1 MGYALWRCYFYGA
14 LKFLQTGGQLTRLCT
29 RTETPWSR
37 FGKFWGDCWTS
48 SSRCDFFDS
57 SERDFPSICFLNI
70 CHLNSSSPPRWTL
83 PSFFTIG
90 WLFLMFSVRKF
101 QIQWSIKEN
110 FYSGSEEA
118 SMVGSGCWRRV
129 VNAVV
134 ADPGWRIKN
143 RGWYYCKTRICVCNY
158 ICIYIYTSASTGI
171 SYHARRKKDFIKS
184 RNCGVWTGVS
194 EIPNHHFEQVP
205 KNIRHLK
212 HLKVGSQE
220 TFGESFFLKSMRDL
234 WPSPHCT
241 SNDHVA
247 KTQARVL
254 SARKSRSWLWWLVV
268 LFQIVG
274 WIEKKAVMVLSLSL
288 FSWWWMGRVFA
299 RYGP

>member
-29 RTETPWSR
+29 RTETPLVSVWKVLR
-37 FGKFWGDCWTS
+37 WLLDLQQQV
-48 SSRCDFFDS
+48 RFFDS

-134 ADPGWRIKN
+134 ADPGWLIKN

-158 ICIYIYTSASTGI
+158 MSASTGI

-194 EIPNHHFEQVP
+194 EIPNQHFEQVP

-212 HLKVGSQE
+212 
-220 TFGESFFLKSMRDL
+220 
-234 WPSPHCT
+234 
-241 SNDHVA
+241 
-247 KTQARVL
+247 
-254 SARKSRSWLWWLVV
+254 
-268 LFQIVG
+268 
-274 WIEKKAVMVLSLSL
+274 
-288 FSWWWMGRVFA
+288 
-299 RYGP
+299 